1 MRFSKDV
8 VFKVSIMS
16 TKLAIC
22 LFLCLAICTL
32 TVGRAHATDQ
42 NINLKATVAQYCTI
56 EGSSS
61 PTDDD
66 VTVPILG
73 NGTVDT
79 TLITRSYA
87 VVCNSAANVS
97 LTSLNGAMV
106 TSTTAGSGFDTF
118 INYEAGTNGFVSISA
133 AATTNTGS
141 NQVLGT
147 ATTSGAESAN
157 LNVTIQP
164 IANSNPLAG
173 GDYLDTL
180 KVSIT
185 PIM

>member
-1 MRFSKDV
+1 
-8 VFKVSIMS
+8 MS
-16 TKLAIC
+16 TKLP
-22 LFLCLAICTL
+22 LRLCLGLILSTL
-32 TVGRAHATDQ
+32 PLGRAYATDQ
-42 NINLKATVAQYCTI
+42 NINLKATVPEYCTI

-61 PTDDD
+61 PADDD

-73 NGTVDT
+73 NGNVDT

-97 LTSLNGAMV
+97 LTSLDGAMV

-118 INYEAGTNGFVSISA
+118 INYEAGTNGFVNISA

-141 NQVLGT
+141 NQLLGT

-164 IANSNPLAG
+164 ISNSNPLAG